1 MGKKN
6 SLWLQKHRKDHYFK
20 LAKERGYRSR
30 SAFKLLQISR
40 NCGLLKQGKK
50 IVDLGASPGGWIQ
63 VARDFV
69 GDDGFILGIDKKPLN
84 PFFRYENI
92 ETLEMDV
99 NDDCIFDTILEKAH
113 GKVDVVISDLAP
125 SVSGARSLDNFR
137 QIDLAER
144 ALEIAK
150 KLLKK
155 NGNFLVK
162 VFDSPESQDFFKKV
176 KRSFKKA
183 KQIKPD
189 ASARKSSEIFFIGIN
204 LQPSHIINQLEN
216 EFIKLK

>member
-20 LAKERGYRSR
+20 LAKERGFRSR

-40 NCGLLKQGKK
+40 KCDLLKQGTKV
-50 IVDLGASPGGWIQ
+50 VDLGAAPGGWIQ

-84 PFFRYENI
+84 PFRYENI

-113 GKVDVVISDLAP
+113 GKVDVVISDLSP
-125 SVSGARSLDNFR
+125 SVSGTRSLDNFR
-137 QIDLAER
+137 QIDLSER

-155 NGNFLVK
+155 KGNFLVK
-162 VFDSPESQDFFKKV
+162 IFDSPESQEFFKKV

-183 KQIKPD
+183 KLKKPD
-189 ASARKSSEIFFIGIN
+189 ASNRKSSEIFIIG
-204 LQPSHIINQLEN
+204 LDFQPSHSLNRLEN
-216 EFIKLK
+216 EFIKSK

>member
-40 NCGLLKQGKK
+40 NCNLLKQGKK

-69 GDDGFILGIDKKPLN
+69 GDEGFILGIDKKPLN

-113 GKVDVVISDLAP
+113 GKVDVVISDLSP

-189 ASARKSSEIFFIGIN
+189 ASTRKSSEIFFIGLN
-204 LQPSHIINQLEN
+204 LQSSHSINQLEN
-216 EFIKLK
+216 EFIKSK

>member
-6 SLWLQKHRKDHYFK
+6 SLWLQRHRKDHYFK

-40 NCGLLKQGKK
+40 NCNLIKQGEK
-50 IVDLGASPGGWIQ
+50 IVDLGAAPGGWIQ
-63 VARDFV
+63 VARDFI
-69 GDDGFILGIDKKPLN
+69 GEDGFILGIDKKPLS
-84 PFFRYENI
+84 PFRYENI

-99 NDDCIFDTILEKAH
+99 NNGCIFNTILEKAH
-113 GKVDVVISDLAP
+113 GKVDAIISDLSP
-125 SVSGARSLDNFR
+125 SITGTRSFDNFR

-162 VFDSPESQDFFKKV
+162 IFDSPESQEFFKKV

-183 KQIKPD
+183 KLIKPD
-189 ASARKSSEIFFIGIN
+189 ASNRKSSEIFIIGLDFQSSN
-204 LQPSHIINQLEN
+204 GLNRLEN
-216 EFIKLK
+216 EFIKSK

>member
-20 LAKERGYRSR
+20 LAKEKGYRSR
-30 SAFKLLQISR
+30 SAYKLLQISR
-40 NCGLLKQGKK
+40 NCNLLKQSKK
-50 IVDLGASPGGWIQ
+50 VVDLGAAPGGWIQ
-63 VARDFV
+63 VARDFI
-69 GDDGFILGIDKKPLN
+69 GDDGLILGIDKKPIK
-84 PFFRYENI
+84 PFEYENI
-92 ETLEMDV
+92 ETFEMNV
-99 NDDCIFDTILEKAH
+99 NDDCIFDTILDKAH
-113 GKVDVVISDLAP
+113 GKVDVVISDLSP
-125 SVSGARSLDNFR
+125 SISGARSFDNFR

-162 VFDSPESQDFFKKV
+162 IFDSPESQEFFKKV
-176 KRSFKKA
+176 KKSFKKA

-189 ASARKSSEIFFIGIN
+189 ASARKSSEIFFVGLD
-204 LQPSHIINQLEN
+204 LQSSLRMNQIEN
-216 EFIKLK
+216 ELRKSK